1 MTEKNFRVGIVGG
14 GIGGLA
20 LAQGLK
26 KAGVSVAVYERDS
39 TPTDR
44 LQGFRIRISPKGSA
58 ALHDCLP
65 GDLFDLFTATCSAD
79 RRRFRF
85 LTEKMEELLSFDFS
99 GEAGTIAQNRAASR
113 ITLRQILLARLD
125 GIVEFG
131 KVFSRYEETEGGI
144 VLHFADGSTATCD
157 VLVGADGGN
166 SRVRQQFLPH
176 ARRVDTGVLGIA
188 AKAMLTADNRRR
200 LPPRVLDGT
209 GLVMSPGRCSMFI
222 GLHEFATNAPAV
234 PAVPAGDPAA
244 RHGDEGALSDN
255 PPADNAPAD
264 NTLADNTTSYVFWA
278 YSGQRADLERGTPLE
293 RLAPPDLQRLVLD
306 HIRNWH
312 PDYSV
317 LVCASDPS
325 TFYVTNIR
333 TSVPVASWPSR
344 RITLIGDAIHSM
356 TPYRGIGANIA
367 LRDAALL
374 YRKLA
379 AASVGEISIEAAI
392 HDYERQMREYA
403 FAAVR
408 SSLRALEQAVGN
420 KGIGFR
426 CAKLFF
432 RAANAAPPLKRLAFA
447 SFAEE

>member
-1 MTEKNFRVGIVGG
+1 MTNNSFHVGIVGG

-26 KAGVSVAVYERDS
+26 KAGVSVALFERDA

-44 LQGFRIRISPKGSA
+44 LQGFRIRISPKGSM

-65 GDLFDLFTATCSAD
+65 ADLFELFAATCSAD

-99 GEAGTIAQNRAASR
+99 GGSDAVAQNRAASR

-125 GIVEFG
+125 GIVQFG
-131 KVFSRYEETEGGI
+131 KTFTRYEETDDRI

-166 SRVRQQFLPH
+166 SRVRQQFLPE
-176 ARRVDTGVLGIA
+176 AQRIDTGVVGIA

-200 LPPRVLDGT
+200 LPPRILDGS
-209 GLVMSPGRCSMFI
+209 GLVMSPGRRSMFV
-222 GLHEFATNAPAV
+222 GLHEFAANAPEV
-234 PAVPAGDPAA
+234 PAASGGDLEA
-244 RHGDEGALSDN
+244 RHVDGDGLS
-255 PPADNAPAD
+255 
-264 NTLADNTTSYVFWA
+264 DNTTSYVFWA
-278 YSGQRADLERGTPLE
+278 YSGPRTDLERGTALE

-333 TSVPVASWPSR
+333 TSVPIASWPSR

-374 YRKLA
+374 CRKLA
-379 AASVGEISIEAAI
+379 AAAGGETSIEVAI
-392 HDYERQMREYA
+392 HDYEQQMRGYG

-408 SSLRALEQAVGN
+408 SSLQALKQAVGD

-426 CAKLFF
+426 FAKLFF
-432 RAANAAPPLKRLAFA
+432 RTASAAPALKRRVLANFG
-447 SFAEE
+447 ED

>member
-1 MTEKNFRVGIVGG
+1 MMNEHFHVGIVGG

-26 KAGVSVAVYERDS
+26 KAGLSVALYERDS

-65 GDLFDLFTATCSAD
+65 ADLFDLFAATCSAD

-85 LTEKMEELLSFDFS
+85 LTEKMEELLSFDF
-99 GEAGTIAQNRAASR
+99 AGASDAIAQNRAASR
-113 ITLRQILLARLD
+113 ITLRQILLARVD

-131 KVFSRYEETEGGI
+131 KAFSRYEETADAI

-176 ARRVDTGVLGIA
+176 AQRIDTGVVGIA
-188 AKAMLTADNRRR
+188 AKAMLTEDNRRR
-200 LPPRVLDGT
+200 LPPRILDGS
-209 GLVMSPGRCSMFI
+209 GLVMSPGRRSMFV
-222 GLHEFATNAPAV
+222 GLHEFATNAPVV
-234 PAVPAGDPAA
+234 PAAPAGDPEAG
-244 RHGDEGALSDN
+244 HVDEHVLSDN
-255 PPADNAPAD
+255 TLSD
-264 NTLADNTTSYVFWA
+264 NTSSYVFWA
-278 YSGQRADLERGTPLE
+278 YSGPRGDLERGTPLE
-293 RLAPPDLQRLVLD
+293 KLAPADLQRLVLD

-325 TFYVTNIR
+325 TFYVTNIK

-374 YRKLA
+374 CRKLA
-379 AASVGEISIEAAI
+379 AAAEGETSIETAI
-392 HDYERQMREYA
+392 HDYERQMRDYG

-408 SSLRALEQAVGN
+408 SSLQTLEQAVGD

-432 RAANAAPPLKRLAFA
+432 RAANAAPPLKRLASANFG
-447 SFAEE
+447 EE

>member
-1 MTEKNFRVGIVGG
+1 MTNKSFHVAIVVG

-26 KAGVSVAVYERDS
+26 KAGLSVAVYERDS
-39 TPTDR
+39 TPNDR
-44 LQGFRIRISPKGSA
+44 LQGFRVRISPKGSA

-65 GDLFDLFTATCSAD
+65 GDLFDLFAATCSAD
-79 RRRFRF
+79 HRRFRF

-99 GEAGTIAQNRAASR
+99 GESGAIAQNRAASR

-125 GIVEFG
+125 DIVQFG
-131 KVFSRYEETEGGI
+131 KAFTRYEEAGGKT

-166 SRVRQQFLPH
+166 SRVRNQFLPH
-176 ARRVDTGVLGIA
+176 AQRIDTGVVGIA
-188 AKAMLTADNRRR
+188 AKAMLTEDNRRR
-200 LPPRVLDGT
+200 LPPRIVDGT
-209 GLVMSPGRCSMFI
+209 GLVMSPGRHSMFI
-222 GLHEFATNAPAV
+222 GLHEFSPHAPAV
-234 PAVPAGDPAA
+234 PTPDSGDFLAAPGNVNAV
-244 RHGDEGALSDN
+244 SDN
-255 PPADNAPAD
+255 A
-264 NTLADNTTSYVFWA
+264 TSYVFWA
-278 YSGQRADLERGTPLE
+278 YSGPRASLEHGTPLE

-325 TFYVTNIR
+325 TFYVTNIK

-344 RITLIGDAIHSM
+344 RITLMGDAIHSM

-374 YRKLA
+374 CRKLA
-379 AASVGEISIEAAI
+379 AAANGETSIDAAI
-392 HDYERQMREYA
+392 QDYERQMRDYG

-408 SSLRALEQAVGN
+408 ASLQALKQAVGD

-426 CAKLFF
+426 CTKLFF
-432 RAANAAPPLKRLAFA
+432 RTASAAPALKRLVFA
-447 SFAEE
+447 NFGED

>member
-1 MTEKNFRVGIVGG
+1 MTDTNFHVGIVGG

-26 KAGVSVAVYERDS
+26 KAGVSVAVYERDA

-44 LQGFRIRISPKGSA
+44 LQGFRIRISPKGST

-65 GDLFDLFTATCSAD
+65 SDLFDLFAATCSAD
-79 RRRFRF
+79 HRRFRL
-85 LTEKMEELLSFDFS
+85 LTEKMEELLSFEFDS
-99 GEAGTIAQNRAASR
+99 EPHAVAQNRVASR

-131 KVFSRYEETEGGI
+131 KTFTHYEETDGKI

-166 SRVRQQFLPH
+166 SRVRRQFMPH
-176 ARRVDTGVLGIA
+176 AQRVATGVVGIA
-188 AKAMLTADNRRR
+188 AKAMLTKDNRRR
-200 LPPRVLDGT
+200 LPPRILDGT
-209 GLVMSPGRCSMFI
+209 GLVMSPGRRGMFI
-222 GLHEFATNAPAV
+222 GLHEFSPHAPAV
-234 PAVPAGDPAA
+234 PAPDNGGFPLAPGNGD
-244 RHGDEGALSDN
+244 GLS
-255 PPADNAPAD
+255 
-264 NTLADNTTSYVFWA
+264 DNTTSYVFWA
-278 YSGQRADLERGTPLE
+278 YGAPRADLERGAPLE
-293 RLAPPDLQRLVLD
+293 QLAPPDLQRLVLD

-374 YRKLA
+374 HRKLA
-379 AASVGEISIEAAI
+379 AAAEGESSIEAAV
-392 HDYERQMREYA
+392 HDYEQQMRDYG

-408 SSLRALEQAVGN
+408 SSLQALEQAVGN

-426 CAKLFF
+426 FAKLFF
-432 RAANAAPPLKRLAFA
+432 RAAKAAPPLKRLAFA

>member
-1 MTEKNFRVGIVGG
+1 MTPKSFHVGIVGG

-26 KAGVSVAVYERDS
+26 KAGVSVAVYERDR

-44 LQGFRIRISPKGSA
+44 LQGYRVRISPKGST

-65 GDLFDLFTATCSAD
+65 ADLFDLFASTCSAD
-79 RRRFRF
+79 HRRFRL
-85 LTEKMEELLSFDFS
+85 LTEKMEELLSFEFS
-99 GEAGTIAQNRAASR
+99 GEPGAVAQNRAASR

-131 KVFSRYEETEGGI
+131 KAFTRYEETAGGI
-144 VLHFADGSTATCD
+144 ALHFADGSTATCD

-176 ARRVDTGVLGIA
+176 AQRIDTGVVGVA
-188 AKAMLTADNRRR
+188 AKVMLTEDNRRR
-200 LPPRVLDGT
+200 LPPRVLDGS
-209 GLVMSPGRCSMFI
+209 GLVMSPGRRSMFI
-222 GLHEFATNAPAV
+222 GLHEFATNAPVVTA
-234 PAVPAGDPAA
+234 PDSRDFRAA
-244 RHGDEGALSDN
+244 PDGATALF
-255 PPADNAPAD
+255 
-264 NTLADNTTSYVFWA
+264 DNTTSYVFWA
-278 YSGQRADLERGTPLE
+278 YSGPRPDLERGTPLE
-293 RLAPPDLQRLVLD
+293 RLAPTDLQRLVLD

-325 TFYVTNIR
+325 SFYVTNIK

-374 YRKLA
+374 CHKLTA
-379 AASVGEISIEAAI
+379 AAHGEGSIEAAI
-392 HDYERQMREYA
+392 QDYERQMRDYG

-408 SSLRALEQAVGN
+408 SSLQALEQAVGD
-420 KGIGFR
+420 KGIAFR

-432 RAANAAPPLKRLAFA
+432 RAANAAPPLKRMALA
-447 SFAEE
+447 SFTEE